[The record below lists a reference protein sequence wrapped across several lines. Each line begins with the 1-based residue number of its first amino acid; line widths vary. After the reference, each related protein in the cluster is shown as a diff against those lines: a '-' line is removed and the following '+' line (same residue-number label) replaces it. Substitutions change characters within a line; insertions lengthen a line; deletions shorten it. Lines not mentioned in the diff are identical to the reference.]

1 MYCVNCGAHIADDAA
16 FCRNCGAAVGG
27 HLAGEASKPAKKPE
41 AVWGRVARAFGLGLV
56 ALVVVLVGMSVF
68 VLVWG
73 PPTYAEAVQETLEKV
88 VALRNV
94 GDASFPERDTRAM
107 SEVADGLHVQYQRLN
122 GLSPPGDYLE
132 YHTSLM
138 EWLFLLYQ
146 ASEQAVAQDLKT
158 TGDGS
163 VAVGDHETL
172 QRISVELE
180 IQHERLSILRP
191 PPKFEEYHFSVIDWV
206 SQMSR
211 AAQQIGSASLSPEE
225 AQIVWGTPPIM
236 PALANIPIDG
246 GLFASIEPQVGPQPG
261 QVFYNVPPN
270 SASLWNTITR
280 LTPSC
285 HISPCYEVPQINPPQ
300 PGEVLAFIV
309 GEGGQPITGVGI
321 TSGGTSEPPPP
332 PEETPPPELTS
343 GGDLGAFAA
352 GLASELTSGG
362 DLEAFADGCMQ
373 VNGIYPGLTSGLS
386 GSISS
391 GYTCLISVNVEDF
404 TYSCSITLYPSGSYD
419 FNCG

>member
-16 FCRNCGAAVGG
+16 FCHNCGAAVGG
-27 HLAGEASKPAKKPE
+27 HLAGEASKPAKKPK
-41 AVWGRVARAFGLGLV
+41 AVWGRVARGFGLGLAVMAIGIAV
-56 ALVVVLVGMSVF
+56 AVW
-68 VLVWG
+68 VWG
-73 PPTYAEAVQETLEKV
+73 SPTYSEAVQETLEEV

-94 GDASFPERDTRAM
+94 GDASLSAGDTRAM
-107 SEVADGLHVQYQRLN
+107 SEVADQLHVQYQRLN
-122 GLSPPGDYLE
+122 GLSPPPDSLE

-146 ASEQAVAQDLKT
+146 ASEQAVAQDLKAA
-158 TGDGS
+158 GDAG
-163 VAVGDHETL
+163 VAAGDYEAL
-172 QRISVELE
+172 QRISVDLE
-180 IQHERLSILRP
+180 IQHERLSALRP
-191 PPKFEEYHFSVIDWV
+191 PPKLEEYHFSVIDWV
-206 SQMSR
+206 FQMSR

-225 AQIVWGTPPIM
+225 AQIVWGTPPII
-236 PALANIPIDG
+236 PALADIPIDG

-270 SASLWNTITR
+270 SASLWSAITR

-321 TSGGTSEPPPP
+321 TQGDTSGQAPP
-332 PEETPPPELTS
+332 PELPPGLPPELTS

-352 GLASELTSGG
+352 GLPPELTSGG

-373 VNGIYPGLTSGLS
+373 VNGIYPGVTSGLS

-404 TYSCSITLYPSGSYD
+404 TYTCSITLYPSGSYD